1 MSGREA
7 LTYIDSLAYDPG
19 YFRGVGHALKR
30 HIDRAQGGV
39 IESGGELLFF
49 NSPFEP
55 AKLNVGDYREMN
67 NIGGQFPIGEVF
79 TEARDLEAV
88 NGRVR
93 IEFFGDTRFT
103 VNRPPQPI
111 TLEVRRGR
119 IIDALD
125 STAEFDRVLDIIRA
139 DEGDIWLR
147 ELGFGLNRAFSRE
160 HVVCDI
166 GTFERMC
173 GVHLSLGGKHHSY
186 RKEQINR
193 KTARHHVDVFVC
205 IEGVVLDGERIFHEG
220 NWQVDT

>member
-1 MSGREA
+1 C
-7 LTYIDSLAYDPG
+7 
-19 YFRGVGHALKR
+19 
-30 HIDRAQGGV
+30 
-39 IESGGELLFF
+39 F

-93 IEFFGDTRFT
+93 IEFFGDTSFT

-111 TLEVRRGR
+111 TLVVRRGR
-119 IIDALD
+119 IVDTTD

-139 DEGDIWLR
+139 DEGEIWLR

-160 HVVCDI
+160 NVVCDI

-173 GVHLSLGGKHHSY
+173 GVHLSLGGKHLSY

-205 IEGVVLDGERIFHEG
+205 TENVVLDGERIFYEG